1 MQSRTRVVMYL
12 MDFVFVYFFQC
23 CCLQWVLSSK
33 EINFPYPLALTLL
46 HMVFSSVVC
55 FVLTKVL
62 KVCLNVWCSVL
73 LDQVLSCN
81 AD

>member
-1 MQSRTRVVMYL
+1 MHLSDGYICFCLQ
-12 MDFVFVYFFQC
+12 F

-62 KVCLNVWCSVL
+62 KVSFNVWCNVL
-73 LDQVLSCN
+73 LDQILL
-81 AD
+81 